1 MPKGGIKAA
10 EQLKAFIELQ
20 SKQAKLA
27 APLLKLAGYDIDA
40 SLPLDNPVV
49 WVSCARHAL
58 TLDDKNETDAL
69 LKRAFR
75 EFDLDP
81 DNPFDWRRL
90 LAWAAFFLFAAKKQ
104 SGRPTEWD
112 AKRYCELLE
121 AVDRRKQGNPQLSDK
136 KACEIIAKDR
146 ASPLYFR
153 KVKANGLR
161 NALQRARSIGHN
173 DAIRVLV
180 EFAIPRAKQQAE
192 QAGVEWTT
200 IERAW
205 MAEAANVAAR
215 DIGSRWRRTD
225 KIKEPI

>member
-1 MPKGGIKAA
+1 MVAYAQEWDQAA

-27 APLLKLAGYDIDA
+27 APLIKLAGYDIDA
-40 SLPLDNPVV
+40 SLPLDDPVV
-49 WVSCARHAL
+49 WVSSARHAL
-58 TLDDKNETDAL
+58 TLDNKNETNAL

-121 AVDRRKQGNPQLSDK
+121 AVDRRKQRNPTCLIARPARPLRVTRPALTFSGK
-136 KACEIIAKDR
+136 LELKASARRWDGRDR
-146 ASPLYFR
+146 
-153 KVKANGLR
+153 
-161 NALQRARSIGHN
+161 
-173 DAIRVLV
+173 
-180 EFAIPRAKQQAE
+180 
-192 QAGVEWTT
+192 
-200 IERAW
+200 
-205 MAEAANVAAR
+205 
-215 DIGSRWRRTD
+215 
-225 KIKEPI
+225 